1 MYVTV
6 YSKTVKRR
14 ATKRVE
20 TVACAY
26 RTKSLTDMHAR
37 IHEQHPDA
45 QTWEDPK
52 QVYTQLMTGLP
63 LVKPVVVGGIL
74 LRCETV
80 QRGREARS

>member
-52 QVYTQLMTGLP
+52 QVFTRFIKGFP
-63 LVKPVVVGGIL
+63 LAKPVVVGGIL
-74 LRCETV
+74 LRSETV